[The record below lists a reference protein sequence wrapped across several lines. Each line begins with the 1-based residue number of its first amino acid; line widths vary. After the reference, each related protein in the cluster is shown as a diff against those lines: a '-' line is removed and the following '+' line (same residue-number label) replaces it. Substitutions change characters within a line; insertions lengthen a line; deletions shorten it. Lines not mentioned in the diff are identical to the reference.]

1 MNDPYART
9 MALLKNLSTR
19 TRNTI
24 ALVLVT
30 ICFDRLFWQAGP
42 GLGLT
47 LFVFIV
53 MAVLLV
59 RGERP
64 PTRQAW
70 FSLVL
75 TGLAATLVSV
85 HGTVVAIVASILG
98 LLVTRALL
106 LEPELRSPPYALAQA
121 LTNMAVG
128 PFRLPA
134 TLGSY
139 MTGDRGA
146 SKVWRWLRIV
156 LIPLFVFAVYVHLY
170 RVASPRFD
178 TLTASMLDG
187 LGSWVADRL
196 SWLFTPHFLFV
207 LLGLLVAGGLVVRS
221 APGLWAPHELQW
233 PDRLERSGQ
242 GSPDRPGGGRMDA
255 LERER
260 RRGVL
265 LLFLVNALLAL
276 VNAIDVHWF
285 WTGFDVPA
293 GFSLKQFVHEGTW
306 ALVFSILL
314 SMGIL
319 LHLFRGELNF
329 HPKGRL
335 LRTLALLWVVQNFVL
350 GISVFLRNHHYIG
363 FHGLAYKRIGV
374 MVFLVLVLVG
384 LVTLFRKIRHRLS
397 LFHLVRVNSWAMFV
411 MLVALGLVD
420 WDRLIVRHN
429 LHHDNPAEI
438 DIDNYLAMS
447 DRVLPLLYEDLDLVE
462 RQMRKHRMNAERWV
476 DHLDPVEFRAAL
488 DDRRRAFLDRL
499 EAGDVRSWTWGGA
512 RARREL
518 QELGLAGR

>member
-1 MNDPYART
+1 MIDRPMRSLVPFPN
-9 MALLKNLSTR
+9 MSMR
-19 TRNTI
+19 TRNLM
-24 ALVLVT
+24 ALVLIT

-42 GLGLT
+42 GLNLT

-53 MAVLLV
+53 LAVLLV
-59 RGERP
+59 RGERL

-70 FSLVL
+70 TSLVL
-75 TGLAATLVSV
+75 TALAATLVSV
-85 HGTVVAIVASILG
+85 HGTAVAIVASIMG
-98 LLVTRALL
+98 LLVTSALM
-106 LEPELRSPPYALAQA
+106 LEPDLRSPPYALAQA
-121 LTNMAVG
+121 LTNTAVA
-128 PFRLPA
+128 PFRLPTA
-134 TLGSY
+134 LGSY
-139 MTGDRGA
+139 MAGDRSA
-146 SKVWRWLRIV
+146 AKLWRWLRIV

-178 TLTASMLDG
+178 MLTASMLDG
-187 LGSWVADRL
+187 LGGWVADRL

-207 LLGLLVAGGLVVRS
+207 LLGLLVAGGLVVRN
-221 APGLWAPHELQW
+221 APGIWAPHELEW
-233 PDRLERSGQ
+233 PDRLEGR
-242 GSPDRPGGGRMDA
+242 PDGPGGSTNA
-255 LERER
+255 LEREL

-265 LLFLVNALLAL
+265 LLLLVNALLAL
-276 VNAIDVHWF
+276 VNAIDIHWF
-285 WTGFDVPA
+285 WTGFEVPL

-314 SMGIL
+314 SIGIL

-335 LRTLALLWVVQNFVL
+335 LRTLALLWVAQNFVL
-350 GISVFLRNHHYIG
+350 GISVFLRNHHYIS

-374 MVFLVLVLVG
+374 IVFLVLVLIG
-384 LVTLFRKIRHRLS
+384 LITLFRKIRDRLS
-397 LFHLVRVNSWAMFV
+397 LFHLVRVNSWALFV

-420 WDRLIVRHN
+420 WDRVIVRHN

-447 DRVLPLLYEDLDLVE
+447 DRVLPLLYADLDLVE

-476 DHLDPVEFRAAL
+476 DHLDPVAFRAAL
-488 DDRRRAFLDRL
+488 DKKRRDLLGRM

-512 RARREL
+512 RTRREL
-518 QELGLAGR
+518 QQMGLAGP

>member
-98 LLVTRALL
+98 LLVTSALL

-170 RVASPRFD
+170 RVASPRF
-178 TLTASMLDG
+178 
-187 LGSWVADRL
+187 
-196 SWLFTPHFLFV
+196 
-207 LLGLLVAGGLVVRS
+207 
-221 APGLWAPHELQW
+221 
-233 PDRLERSGQ
+233 
-242 GSPDRPGGGRMDA
+242 
-255 LERER
+255 
-260 RRGVL
+260 
-265 LLFLVNALLAL
+265 
-276 VNAIDVHWF
+276 
-285 WTGFDVPA
+285 
-293 GFSLKQFVHEGTW
+293 
-306 ALVFSILL
+306 
-314 SMGIL
+314 
-319 LHLFRGELNF
+319 
-329 HPKGRL
+329 
-335 LRTLALLWVVQNFVL
+335 
-350 GISVFLRNHHYIG
+350 
-363 FHGLAYKRIGV
+363 
-374 MVFLVLVLVG
+374 
-384 LVTLFRKIRHRLS
+384 
-397 LFHLVRVNSWAMFV
+397 
-411 MLVALGLVD
+411 
-420 WDRLIVRHN
+420 
-429 LHHDNPAEI
+429 
-438 DIDNYLAMS
+438 
-447 DRVLPLLYEDLDLVE
+447 
-462 RQMRKHRMNAERWV
+462 
-476 DHLDPVEFRAAL
+476 
-488 DDRRRAFLDRL
+488 
-499 EAGDVRSWTWGGA
+499 
-512 RARREL
+512 
-518 QELGLAGR
+518 